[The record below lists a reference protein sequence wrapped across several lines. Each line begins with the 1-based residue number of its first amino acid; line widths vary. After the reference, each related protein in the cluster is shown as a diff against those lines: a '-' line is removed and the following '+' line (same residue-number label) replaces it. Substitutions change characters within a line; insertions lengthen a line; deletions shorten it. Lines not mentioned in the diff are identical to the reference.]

1 MKEYRTYR
9 DDGSLLAVVRI
20 HDSTEPAHIIE
31 QNKER
36 IKKELIRFMS
46 RVENA
51 GRDKETCIAE

>member
-20 HDSTEPAHIIE
+20 HDSTEPAHIIK

-36 IKKELIRFMS
+36 IKQELIRFMS
-46 RVENA
+46 RVEAN
-51 GRDKETCIAE
+51 RKEKDACIAE